1 MKVENIRSINK
12 RLKKFNQRLNTA
24 DYLSWPRI
32 EPIGFQRVPFLLW
45 VKING
50 DVLIFGIGYL
60 YPPSHYPWE
69 GTDESVKFVTGE
81 EIDEWFTKISEAR
94 ELCETLNKEE
104 HRVTY

>member
-24 DYLSWPRI
+24 DYLSWPRV

-45 VKING
+45 AKING

-60 YPPSHYPWE
+60 YPPNHNPWA
-69 GTDESVKFVTGE
+69 GT
-81 EIDEWFTKISEAR
+81 DEWFTKISEAR